1 MVIKYLSNFTISY
14 VAIVHTYKTCIPW
27 HILKKIYTADKSMG
41 DKSVV
46 SKGLLDCSQVTCCYM
61 IATIIQHNAIVIT
74 EPYSVVIPEP
84 STSFG
89 QSSDCSRGLLTLIGW
104 LTSTIAPS

>member
-1 MVIKYLSNFTISY
+1 M
-14 VAIVHTYKTCIPW
+14 W
-27 HILKKIYTADKSMG
+27 HILKKIYIADESMG
-41 DKSVV
+41 DKNVV
-46 SKGLLDCSQVTCCYM
+46 SKGLGLPDCSRVICCYM
-61 IATIIQHNAIVIT
+61 IATTIQHNAIVIT
-74 EPYSVVIPEP
+74 EPYSVVVPEL